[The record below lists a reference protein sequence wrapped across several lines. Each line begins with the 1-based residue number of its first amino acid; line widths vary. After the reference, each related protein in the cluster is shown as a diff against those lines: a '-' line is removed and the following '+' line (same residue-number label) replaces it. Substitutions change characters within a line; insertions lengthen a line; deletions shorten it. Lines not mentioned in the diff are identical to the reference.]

1 MFFFRYHDYLLDIQ
15 LYFLCRVSCSTHN
28 SWAWLGAGRKC
39 RHIVLRNDTKKQHKW
54 VRPRGKWQAF
64 CHPTTQIL
72 ILAPSPP
79 CASGWHTCV
88 GRCKFKFLSPTGF
101 QKLRSCWRWG
111 LKPDFSGNH
120 YVRQPE
126 LISLGRGRDNWLPGP
141 GRKWINKCAALV
153 TFETIQ
159 STWWPQQLKLKSQEE
174 REVRG
179 QPLKLSKILWHTFGP
194 SLFYL
199 VGYRTEDPFFNP
211 WWINWAG
218 RSSGNRNSWL

>member
-1 MFFFRYHDYLLDIQ
+1 MTIYLTSSFIFCAECLAQRTTHGRGWGRGGSAAI
-15 LYFLCRVSCSTHN
+15 LCWGTTRKNNTNGSALEASDRLSVTQPLR
-28 SWAWLGAGRKC
+28 SWSW
-39 RHIVLRNDTKKQHKW
+39 
-54 VRPRGKWQAF
+54 P
-64 CHPTTQIL
+64 
-72 ILAPSPP
+72 PSPP
-79 CASGWHTCV
+79 GASGWHTCV

-159 STWWPQQLKLKSQEE
+159 STWWPQQFKLESQEE

-179 QPLKLSKILWHTFGP
+179 QPLKLSKILRHTFGP

-199 VGYRTEDPFFNP
+199 VWHRYRT
-211 WWINWAG
+211 
-218 RSSGNRNSWL
+218 